1 MTMDKVDALVIGAG
15 VVGLACAR
23 VLAMAGREVI
33 ILEALEAFG
42 TQTSARNSEVLHAG
56 LYYPADWLKTRLCI
70 AGRPQVEALADAH
83 GVPWRRL
90 GKLVVATHDDER
102 PALEVLHKKALANGA
117 SEVQLISAEQARRME
132 PALTPDLA
140 AALWSPHT
148 GIIDSHALM
157 LALLGDAQ
165 RHGAMLA
172 LKSPVR
178 AIDHGPQGL
187 MVDVASDPPM
197 RLCAGIVINA
207 AGHGAVALG
216 RDARRTM
223 SAPQRHHV
231 PAAHICKGNYF
242 SLRGR
247 APFSRLIYP
256 VASAHVL
263 GVHLTL
269 DLGGQARF
277 GPDSEWLDEHAASDA
292 LALAEGRQA
301 SPRAAALDALRV
313 DPTRATAFET
323 AVRRFWPGLPEAALE
338 PAFAG
343 LRPKIHSSTEPLAD
357 FMIQG
362 ESSHGVPGLV
372 HLLGI
377 ESPGLTSCLALAQ
390 AAIQALR

>member
-1 MTMDKVDALVIGAG
+1 
-15 VVGLACAR
+15 
-23 VLAMAGREVI
+23 MAGREVI

-56 LYYPADWLKTRLCI
+56 LYYPADWLKTQLCI

-83 GVPWRRL
+83 GVPWKRI

-102 PALEVLHKKALANGA
+102 PALEALHKKALVNGA
-117 SEVQLISAEQARRME
+117 SGVQLIDAEQARRME

-172 LKSPVR
+172 LKSSVR
-178 AIDHGPQGL
+178 SIERGPQGL
-187 MVDVASDPPM
+187 IVDVACDPPI
-197 RLCAGIVINA
+197 RLCADIVINA

-216 RDARRTM
+216 GAM
-223 SAPQRHHV
+223 NAPKRHHT
-231 PAAHICKGNYF
+231 PMAHICKGNYF

-247 APFSRLIYP
+247 APFSHLIYP

-277 GPDSEWLDEHAASDA
+277 GPDSEWLDEGTARAA
-292 LALAEGRQA
+292 LAAAEGHGAATEALQV
-301 SPRAAALDALRV
+301 SPR
-313 DPTRATAFET
+313 RAPAFEA
-323 AVRRFWPGLPEAALE
+323 AVRRFWPGLPGDALQ

-343 LRPKIHSSTEPLAD
+343 LRPKIHGHDEPLAD
-357 FMIQG
+357 FCIQG
-362 ESSHGVPGLV
+362 EAVHGVPGLV
-372 HLLGI
+372 NLYGI
-377 ESPGLTSCLALAQ
+377 ESPGLTSCLALAD
-390 AAIQALR
+390 ATLTQALR